1 MAYDLFNSAW
11 TGGHLYRH
19 DLESIF
25 YVLLYL
31 CVQYTRPG
39 KQVSASAKH
48 KFPQP
53 KFKPE
58 PTDFFQHFASWL
70 TEIQGQLCDGYCD
83 YVRFR
88 RSQQI
93 KLDEGLTF
101 DDQTLGGH
109 FTYAIVNGIMST
121 FTGVELK
128 ERTESL
134 D

>member
-83 YVRFR
+83 YVRHLVATSRMRLLTGLCR
-88 RSQQI
+88 RS
-93 KLDEGLTF
+93 L
-101 DDQTLGGH
+101 
-109 FTYAIVNGIMST
+109 
-121 FTGVELK
+121 EL
-128 ERTESL
+128 S
-134 D
+134 